1 MGILEEINERQE
13 QERKEETE
21 AILKKINVPTKQKS
35 RKRLLVKE
43 AEDDMMK
50 KYGVENKKTKVDNES
65 TDGSEKNDV
74 LFSCLEI
81 LILIQFVKLLTA
93 QQSNDC
99 T

>member
-50 KYGVENKKTKVDNES
+50 KYGVENKKTKVDNEN
-65 TDGSEKNDV
+65 TDGAEKKKSKEKAPRQKKKIATPKGQRKMTS
-74 LFSCLEI
+74 F
-81 LILIQFVKLLTA
+81 FRA
-93 QQSNDC
+93 
-99 T
+99 